1 MKQRM
6 MIFLLCGLMLIV
18 LIGLN
23 AATYTQKEKTPDN
36 EFAPNR
42 SSYNSGATGSQ
53 AFYSLLA
60 ESGQNVTRWQQPLSE
75 LRSSGKNNPG
85 VFVLIGKPRR
95 ELADSEFKPLLE
107 WVKSGGRLVLIDREP
122 PSMLLAADPW
132 TLKTVGADDPGALTI
147 DPTDVHQMT
156 EGIAA
161 ARPLQPTAYTDSV
174 IAVQPSRL
182 ASKLV
187 LERKSF
193 PNNAEDDQTDS
204 GNNNKKYT
212 VSGSRSFQGSGTS
225 SAQPPPPPKATSKA
239 VVDGPVVHIAAGG
252 TYILA
257 DVPYGSGS
265 IVLLSD
271 PYIVSNTG
279 IGLVDNGRLAVN
291 LVSGSSGAIAFDE
304 YHQGYGSNNNRL
316 FQYFQGTPVVAI
328 FLQLAMLVGLI
339 LFSQSRRFA
348 MALPENEPN
357 RLSKLE
363 YVGAMAELQ
372 QRSRAYDL
380 AIENIYGDFRR
391 RLARLVGADAMRI
404 TYRELARL
412 AAERS
417 KMPVAEIEDLFFR
430 CEDAIRGEP
439 IDRARTLELIARVR
453 SAESLL
459 GMTRVSRSKI

>member
-6 MIFLLCGLMLIV
+6 MIFLLCGLVVVV

-53 AFYSLLA
+53 AFFSLLA
-60 ESGQNVTRWQQPLSE
+60 ESGFKVTRWQQPLSE
-75 LRSSGKNNPG
+75 LGASGKDRPG
-85 VFVLIGKPRR
+85 VFVIIGKPRR
-95 ELADSEFKPLLE
+95 ELGDAEFKPLLE

-122 PSMLLAADPW
+122 PAKLLGSDPW
-132 TLKTVGADDPGALTI
+132 SLNFVAADDPGAITL

-156 EGIAA
+156 EGVTAA
-161 ARPLQPTAYTDSV
+161 KPLQPSAYTDSV

-182 ASKLV
+182 ASSIV

-193 PNNAEDDQTDS
+193 PGNADAAGS
-204 GNNNKKYT
+204 GNSNNKKYT
-212 VSGSRSFQGSGTS
+212 ISGSRSFQGSGTA
-225 SAQPPPPPKATSKA
+225 SAPPPRPPPKAAEKA
-239 VVDGPVVHIAAGG
+239 VVGGPVVYIANGG
-252 TYILA
+252 SYILA
-257 DVPYGSGS
+257 DLPYGSGS
-265 IVLLSD
+265 IVLLAD

-279 IGLVDNGRLAVN
+279 IGLVDNGRLAIN

-316 FQYFQGTPVVAI
+316 FQYFQGTPVVAS
-328 FLQLAMLVGLI
+328 FLQLALLVGLI

-348 MALPENEPN
+348 RALPENEPD

-372 QRSRAYDL
+372 RRTQAYDL
-380 AIENIYGDFRR
+380 AIENIYVDFRR
-391 RLARLVGADAMRI
+391 RLARLVGADGTR
-404 TYRELARL
+404 TGYRELARL
-412 AAERS
+412 AAERTQIT
-417 KMPVAEIEDLFFR
+417 ATELEDLLFS

-439 IDRARTLELIARVR
+439 IDRARTVELTARIR
-453 SAESLL
+453 AAEALL
-459 GMTRVSRSKI
+459 GITRVSRSKI